1 MMLLKDYL
9 PNINKKFKNLN
20 FSGLAFNSKEVK
32 KNYIFIAIKGNKF
45 DGNNYI
51 NDAIKNGA
59 KIIISS
65 KFKDQIKNNIIY
77 LKQNNPRQIL
87 SHLSSK
93 IFNKLP
99 ENLIAVTGTNGKT
112 SIANFY
118 YQILKENKKK
128 VASLGTLGISGK
140 SNIEN
145 TSNTT
150 FDPIKIGKN
159 LINLEKKKIKNV
171 ILEASSHGLKQHR
184 LDGLKF
190 DVGIFTNLSR
200 DHLDY
205 HKTLKDYLNAKL
217 ILFKKLMKKDSVAI
231 FDEDTKYSKIL
242 KNICNKNK
250 IKKLT
255 IGKSNGD
262 LLTKNYSI
270 VDNKQELSFLF
281 NKKNYNLKTELIGK
295 IQIKNL
301 LMSILAAINSNIK
314 LNKIL
319 KSVENIKA
327 VPGRLEK
334 VGNLKNNSVAILDY
348 AHTPDALETCVL
360 NIKEHFKHRKINLV
374 FGCGGDRDKSKRSIM
389 GRIANNLCD
398 KIYLTDDNPRTE
410 SPKKIRNNIKAKIL
424 KSKLVEIPSRKKAIE
439 KAIKDLRSDEILI
452 VAGKGH
458 ENYQEYKTKKFFSDK
473 ICMIDAIHKKN
484 EKLSK
489 NLKVNIINE
498 YLDKK
503 INNNFLINRA
513 SINSKEIKKNDIF
526 FGIKG
531 KNIDGNKFADEA
543 LKKKASICILEKNY
557 SKKNSRKIFV
567 KDTLKTFSNLS
578 SIIRKSLGT
587 PIVAI
592 TGSAGKT
599 SLKELIGQSLNAL
612 IPTSYSKKSFN
623 NQYGVPLSLFNID
636 KKHKIGVFEIGM
648 NKKGEIH
655 KLSNLIQPDI
665 GVITNI
671 SYAHIK
677 NFNSINGIAEAKAE
691 IIKNI
696 TIGGK
701 IILNAD
707 DAFYSFFKE
716 RALNRGLNIISF
728 SIKNKSDFQFI
739 DNKKNRIKK
748 IIEIK
753 ANNKTYKFKINKDL
767 YNYKLNLAAAIAVI
781 SNFIKIDKLNKNIFK
796 DYIHPPGRGDL
807 KKIKIKKKTIQLIDE
822 SYNSNPL
829 SLKFSIE
836 KFNKIETR
844 NAKHLLLGDMLE
856 LGKFSKKLHSDI
868 ANNINKTQISKVYVY
883 GKDIIYTFNKLR
895 TQKKGKIFKSNSEIL
910 RFINNEI
917 HNNDYLM
924 VKGSNSTGLNEII
937 KKLN

>member
-1 MMLLKDYL
+1 M
-9 PNINKKFKNLN
+9 
-20 FSGLAFNSKEVK
+20 
-32 KNYIFIAIKGNKF
+32 
-45 DGNNYI
+45 
-51 NDAIKNGA
+51 
-59 KIIISS
+59 
-65 KFKDQIKNNIIY
+65 
-77 LKQNNPRQIL
+77 
-87 SHLSSK
+87 
-93 IFNKLP
+93 
-99 ENLIAVTGTNGKT
+99 
-112 SIANFY
+112 
-118 YQILKENKKK
+118 
-128 VASLGTLGISGK
+128 
-140 SNIEN
+140 
-145 TSNTT
+145 
-150 FDPIKIGKN
+150 
-159 LINLEKKKIKNV
+159 

-190 DVGIFTNLSR
+190 NVGIFTNLSR

-231 FDEDTKYSKIL
+231 FDEDTKYAKIL
-242 KNICNKNK
+242 KNICKKNR

-262 LLTKNYSI
+262 LLIKNHSI
-270 VDNKQELSFLF
+270 IDNKQELSFVF
-281 NKKNYNLKTELIGK
+281 NKKNYHLKTQLIGK

-301 LMSILAAINSNIK
+301 LMSILAANNSNIK
-314 LNKIL
+314 LSKIL

-327 VPGRLEK
+327 VPGRFEK
-334 VGNLKNNSVAILDY
+334 VGSIENNSIVILDY
-348 AHTPDALETCVL
+348 AHTPDALETCIL

-374 FGCGGDRDKSKRSIM
+374 FGCGGDRDKPKRSIM
-389 GRIANNLCD
+389 GKIANDLCD
-398 KIYLTDDNPRTE
+398 KIYLTNDNPRTE
-410 SPKKIRNNIKAKIL
+410 SPKKIRNEIKTKIL
-424 KSKLVEIPSRKKAIE
+424 KSKLVEISSRKNAIG

-458 ENYQEYKTKKFFSDK
+458 ENYQEYYTKKFFSDK
-473 ICMIDAIHKKN
+473 ACIIGAIDKKN
-484 EKLSK
+484 KKLSK
-489 NLKVNIINE
+489 NLKTNILKEHLN
-498 YLDKK
+498 KK
-503 INNNFLINRA
+503 ISNNFFINQA
-513 SINSKEIKKNDIF
+513 SINSKDLKKNDIF

-531 KNIDGNKFADEA
+531 KNIDGNKFADVA

-578 SIIRKSLGT
+578 CVIRKSLGT

-599 SLKELIGQSLNAL
+599 SLKELIGQSLNIL
-612 IPTSYSKKSFN
+612 TPTLYSKKSFN
-623 NQYGVPLSLFNID
+623 NQYGVPLSLFNLD

-648 NKKGEIH
+648 DKKGEIH

-677 NFNSINGIAEAKAE
+677 NFKSLKGIAEAKAE

-707 DAFYSFFKE
+707 DAFYSFFRE
-716 RALNRGLNIISF
+716 RALKRGLKIISF
-728 SIKNKSDFQFI
+728 SIKNRSDFQFI
-739 DNKKNRIKK
+739 DNRKHRIKN

-753 ANNKTYKFKINKDL
+753 ANNKKYKFKINEDL
-767 YNYKLNLAAAIAVI
+767 YNYKLNLVAAVAVI
-781 SNFIKIDKLNKNIFK
+781 SNFFKIDKLNKDIFK
-796 DYIHPPGRGDL
+796 DFAQPSGRGNL
-807 KKIKIKKKTIQLIDE
+807 KKIKLKKKTIQLIDE

-836 KFNKIETR
+836 KFDKIETT
-844 NAKHLLLGDMLE
+844 NAKYLLLGDMLE

-895 TQKKGKIFKSNSEIL
+895 TQKKGKILKSNSEIL
-910 RFINNEI
+910 RFISNQIN
-917 HNNDYLM
+917 NNDYLM

>member
-1 MMLLKDYL
+1 M
-9 PNINKKFKNLN
+9 
-20 FSGLAFNSKEVK
+20 
-32 KNYIFIAIKGNKF
+32 
-45 DGNNYI
+45 
-51 NDAIKNGA
+51 
-59 KIIISS
+59 
-65 KFKDQIKNNIIY
+65 
-77 LKQNNPRQIL
+77 
-87 SHLSSK
+87 
-93 IFNKLP
+93 
-99 ENLIAVTGTNGKT
+99 
-112 SIANFY
+112 
-118 YQILKENKKK
+118 
-128 VASLGTLGISGK
+128 
-140 SNIEN
+140 
-145 TSNTT
+145 
-150 FDPIKIGKN
+150 
-159 LINLEKKKIKNV
+159 

-190 DVGIFTNLSR
+190 NVGIFTNLSR

-231 FDEDTKYSKIL
+231 FDEDTKYAKIL
-242 KNICNKNK
+242 KNICKKNR

-262 LLTKNYSI
+262 LLIKNHSI
-270 VDNKQELSFLF
+270 IDNKQELSFVF
-281 NKKNYNLKTELIGK
+281 NKKNYHLKTQLIGK

-301 LMSILAAINSNIK
+301 LMSILAANNSNIK
-314 LNKIL
+314 LSKIL

-327 VPGRLEK
+327 VPGRFEK
-334 VGNLKNNSVAILDY
+334 VGNIENNSIVILDY
-348 AHTPDALETCVL
+348 AHTPDALETCIL
-360 NIKEHFKHRKINLV
+360 NIKEHFKHRKVNLV
-374 FGCGGDRDKSKRSIM
+374 FGCGGDRDKPKRSIM
-389 GRIANNLCD
+389 GKIANDLCD

-410 SPKKIRNNIKAKIL
+410 SPKKIRNEIKTKII
-424 KSKLVEIPSRKKAIE
+424 KSKLVEISSRKNAIE

-458 ENYQEYKTKKFFSDK
+458 ENYQEYYTKKFFSDK
-473 ICMIDAIHKKN
+473 ACIIDAIHKKN
-484 EKLSK
+484 KKLSK
-489 NLKVNIINE
+489 NLKTNILKEHLN
-498 YLDKK
+498 KK
-503 INNNFLINRA
+503 ISNNFFINQA
-513 SINSKEIKKNDIF
+513 SINSKDLKKNNIF

-531 KNIDGNKFADEA
+531 KNIDGNKFADVA

-578 SIIRKSLGT
+578 CVIRKSLGT

-599 SLKELIGQSLNAL
+599 SLKELIGQSLNIL
-612 IPTSYSKKSFN
+612 TPTLYSKKSFN
-623 NQYGVPLSLFNID
+623 NQYGVPLSLFNLD

-648 NKKGEIH
+648 DKKGEIH

-677 NFNSINGIAEAKAE
+677 NFKSLKGIAEAKAE

-707 DAFYSFFKE
+707 DAFYSFFRE
-716 RALNRGLNIISF
+716 RALKRGLKIISF
-728 SIKNKSDFQFI
+728 SIKNRSDFQFI
-739 DNKKNRIKK
+739 DNRKHRIKN

-753 ANNKTYKFKINKDL
+753 ANNKKYKFKINEDL
-767 YNYKLNLAAAIAVI
+767 YNYKLNLVAAVAVI
-781 SNFIKIDKLNKNIFK
+781 SNFFKIDKLNKDIFK
-796 DYIHPPGRGDL
+796 DFAQPSGRGNL
-807 KKIKIKKKTIQLIDE
+807 KKIKLKKKTIQLIDE

-836 KFNKIETR
+836 KFDKIETT
-844 NAKHLLLGDMLE
+844 NAKYLLLGDMLE

-895 TQKKGKIFKSNSEIL
+895 TQKKGKILKSNNEIL
-910 RFINNEI
+910 RFISNQIN
-917 HNNDYLM
+917 NNDYLM

>member
-1 MMLLKDYL
+1 MLLKDYL

-20 FSGLAFNSKEVK
+20 FSGLAFNSKDVK
-32 KNYIFIAIKGNKF
+32 KNYIFIAIKGDKF

-51 NDAIKNGA
+51 NDAVKNGA
-59 KIIISS
+59 KISISS

-93 IFNKLP
+93 IFKKIP

-128 VASLGTLGISGK
+128 VAYFGTLGISGK
-140 SNIEN
+140 NNIKN
-145 TSNTT
+145 ISNTT

-159 LINLEKKKIKNV
+159 LINLKKKKINNV

-190 DVGIFTNLSR
+190 NVGIFTNLSR

-242 KNICNKNK
+242 NNICKKNK

-255 IGKSNGD
+255 IGKIDSD
-262 LLTKNYSI
+262 LLIKNHSI
-270 VDNKQELSFLF
+270 IDNKQELSFVF
-281 NKKNYNLKTELIGK
+281 NKKDYHLKTQLIGK
-295 IQIKNL
+295 IQMKNL
-301 LMSILAAINSNIK
+301 LMSILAANNSNIK

-327 VPGRLEK
+327 VPGRFEK
-334 VGNLKNNSVAILDY
+334 VGNIENNSIVILDY
-348 AHTPDALETCVL
+348 AHTPDALETCIL
-360 NIKEHFKHRKINLV
+360 NIKEHFKHRKVNLV
-374 FGCGGDRDKSKRSIM
+374 FGCGGDRDKPKRSIM
-389 GRIANNLCD
+389 GKIANDLCD

-410 SPKKIRNNIKAKIL
+410 SPKKIRNEIKTKIL
-424 KSKLVEIPSRKKAIE
+424 KSKLVEISSRKNAIE

-458 ENYQEYKTKKFFSDK
+458 ENYQEYYTKKFFSDK
-473 ICMIDAIHKKN
+473 ACIIGAIDKKN
-484 EKLSK
+484 KKLSK
-489 NLKVNIINE
+489 NLKTNILKERLN
-498 YLDKK
+498 KK
-503 INNNFLINRA
+503 ISNNFFINQA
-513 SINSKEIKKNDIF
+513 SINSKDLKKNDIF

-531 KNIDGNKFADEA
+531 KNIDGNKFADAA

-578 SIIRKSLGT
+578 CVIRKSLGT

-599 SLKELIGQSLNAL
+599 SLKELIGQSLNIL
-612 IPTSYSKKSFN
+612 TPTLYSKKSFN
-623 NQYGVPLSLFNID
+623 NQYGVPLSLFNLD

-648 NKKGEIH
+648 DKKGEIH

-677 NFNSINGIAEAKAE
+677 NFKSLKGIAEAKAE

-707 DAFYSFFKE
+707 DAFYSFFRE
-716 RALNRGLNIISF
+716 RALKRGLKIISF
-728 SIKNKSDFQFI
+728 SIKNRSDFQFI
-739 DNKKNRIKK
+739 DNKKHRIKN

-753 ANNKTYKFKINKDL
+753 ANNKKYKFKINEDL
-767 YNYKLNLAAAIAVI
+767 YNYKLNLVAAVAVI
-781 SNFIKIDKLNKNIFK
+781 SNFFKIDKLNKDIFK
-796 DYIHPPGRGDL
+796 DFAQPSGRGNL
-807 KKIKIKKKTIQLIDE
+807 KKIKLKKKTIQLIDE

-836 KFNKIETR
+836 KFDKIETT
-844 NAKHLLLGDMLE
+844 NAKYLLLGDMLE

-895 TQKKGKIFKSNSEIL
+895 TQKKGKILKSNSEIL
-910 RFINNEI
+910 RFISNQIN
-917 HNNDYLM
+917 NNDYLM

>member
-1 MMLLKDYL
+1 MLLKDYL
-9 PNINKKFKNLN
+9 PNLNKKFKNLS
-20 FSGLAFNSKEVK
+20 FSGLAFNSKDVK
-32 KNYIFIAIKGNKF
+32 KNYIFIAIKGDKF

-93 IFNKLP
+93 IFKKIP

-128 VASLGTLGISGK
+128 VAYFGTLGISGK
-140 SNIEN
+140 NNIKN

-159 LINLEKKKIKNV
+159 LINFKKKKINNV

-190 DVGIFTNLSR
+190 NVGIFTNLSR

-217 ILFKKLMKKDSVAI
+217 ILFKKLMKKESVVI
-231 FDEDTKYSKIL
+231 FDEDTKYAKIL
-242 KNICNKNK
+242 KNICKKNR

-255 IGKSNGD
+255 IGKLNGD
-262 LLTKNYSI
+262 LLIKNHSI
-270 VDNKQELSFLF
+270 IDNKQELSFVF
-281 NKKNYNLKTELIGK
+281 NKKNYHLKTQLIGK
-295 IQIKNL
+295 IQMKNL
-301 LMSILAAINSNIK
+301 LMSILAANNSNIK
-314 LNKIL
+314 LSKIL

-327 VPGRLEK
+327 VPGRFEK
-334 VGNLKNNSVAILDY
+334 VGSIENNSIVILDY
-348 AHTPDALETCVL
+348 AHTPDALETCIL

-374 FGCGGDRDKSKRSIM
+374 FGCGGDRDKPKRSIM
-389 GRIANNLCD
+389 AKIANDLCD

-410 SPKKIRNNIKAKIL
+410 SPKKIRNEIKTKIL
-424 KSKLVEIPSRKKAIE
+424 KSKLVEISSRKNAIG

-458 ENYQEYKTKKFFSDK
+458 ENYQEYYTKKFFSDK
-473 ICMIDAIHKKN
+473 ACIIGAIDKKN
-484 EKLSK
+484 KKLSK
-489 NLKVNIINE
+489 NLKTNILKEHLN
-498 YLDKK
+498 KK
-503 INNNFLINRA
+503 ISNNFFINQA
-513 SINSKEIKKNDIF
+513 SINSKDLKKNDIF

-531 KNIDGNKFADEA
+531 KNIDGNKFADVA

-578 SIIRKSLGT
+578 CVIRKSLGT

-599 SLKELIGQSLNAL
+599 SLKELIGQSLNIL
-612 IPTSYSKKSFN
+612 TPTLYSKKSFN
-623 NQYGVPLSLFNID
+623 NQYGVPLSLFNLD

-648 NKKGEIH
+648 DKKGEIH

-677 NFNSINGIAEAKAE
+677 NFKSLKGIAEAKAE

-707 DAFYSFFKE
+707 DAFYSYFKE
-716 RALNRGLNIISF
+716 RALKRGLKIISF
-728 SIKNKSDFQFI
+728 SIKNRSDFQFI
-739 DNKKNRIKK
+739 DNRKHRIKN

-753 ANNKTYKFKINKDL
+753 ANNKKYKFKINEDL
-767 YNYKLNLAAAIAVI
+767 YNYKLNLVAAVAVI
-781 SNFIKIDKLNKNIFK
+781 SNFFKIDKLNKDIFK
-796 DYIHPPGRGDL
+796 DFAQPSGRGNL
-807 KKIKIKKKTIQLIDE
+807 KKIKLKKKTIQLIDE

-836 KFNKIETR
+836 KFDKIETT
-844 NAKHLLLGDMLE
+844 NAKYLLLGDMLE

-895 TQKKGKIFKSNSEIL
+895 TQKKGKILKSNSEIL
-910 RFINNEI
+910 RFISNQIN
-917 HNNDYLM
+917 NNDYLM

>member
-1 MMLLKDYL
+1 
-9 PNINKKFKNLN
+9 
-20 FSGLAFNSKEVK
+20 
-32 KNYIFIAIKGNKF
+32 
-45 DGNNYI
+45 
-51 NDAIKNGA
+51 
-59 KIIISS
+59 
-65 KFKDQIKNNIIY
+65 
-77 LKQNNPRQIL
+77 
-87 SHLSSK
+87 
-93 IFNKLP
+93 
-99 ENLIAVTGTNGKT
+99 
-112 SIANFY
+112 
-118 YQILKENKKK
+118 
-128 VASLGTLGISGK
+128 
-140 SNIEN
+140 
-145 TSNTT
+145 
-150 FDPIKIGKN
+150 
-159 LINLEKKKIKNV
+159 
-171 ILEASSHGLKQHR
+171 
-184 LDGLKF
+184 
-190 DVGIFTNLSR
+190 
-200 DHLDY
+200 
-205 HKTLKDYLNAKL
+205 
-217 ILFKKLMKKDSVAI
+217 MKKDSVAI

-242 KNICNKNK
+242 NNICKKNK

-262 LLTKNYSI
+262 LLIKNHSI
-270 VDNKQELSFLF
+270 IDNKQELSFVF
-281 NKKNYNLKTELIGK
+281 NKKNYHLKTQLIGK
-295 IQIKNL
+295 IQMKNL
-301 LMSILAAINSNIK
+301 LMSILAANNSNIK

-327 VPGRLEK
+327 VPGRFEK
-334 VGNLKNNSVAILDY
+334 VGNIENNSIVILDY
-348 AHTPDALETCVL
+348 AHTPDALETCIL
-360 NIKEHFKHRKINLV
+360 NIKEHFKHRKVNLV
-374 FGCGGDRDKSKRSIM
+374 FGCGGDRDKPKRSIM
-389 GRIANNLCD
+389 GKIANDLCD

-410 SPKKIRNNIKAKIL
+410 SPKKIRNEIKTKII
-424 KSKLVEIPSRKKAIE
+424 KSKLVEISSRKNAIE

-458 ENYQEYKTKKFFSDK
+458 ENYQEYYTKKFFSDK
-473 ICMIDAIHKKN
+473 ACIIGAIDKKN
-484 EKLSK
+484 KKLSK
-489 NLKVNIINE
+489 NLKTNILKEHLN
-498 YLDKK
+498 KK
-503 INNNFLINRA
+503 ISNNFFINQA
-513 SINSKEIKKNDIF
+513 SINSKDLKKNDIF

-531 KNIDGNKFADEA
+531 KNIDGNKFADVA

-578 SIIRKSLGT
+578 CVIRKSLGT

-599 SLKELIGQSLNAL
+599 SLKELIGQSLNIL
-612 IPTSYSKKSFN
+612 TPTLYSKKSFN
-623 NQYGVPLSLFNID
+623 NQYGVPLSLFNLD

-648 NKKGEIH
+648 DKKGEIH

-677 NFNSINGIAEAKAE
+677 NFKSLKGIAEAKAE

-716 RALNRGLNIISF
+716 QALKRGLKIISF
-728 SIKNKSDFQFI
+728 SIKNRSDFQFI
-739 DNKKNRIKK
+739 DNRKHRIKN

-753 ANNKTYKFKINKDL
+753 ANNKKYKFKINEDL
-767 YNYKLNLAAAIAVI
+767 YNYKLNLVAAVAVI
-781 SNFIKIDKLNKNIFK
+781 SNFFKIDKLNKDIFK
-796 DYIHPPGRGDL
+796 DFAQPSGRGNL
-807 KKIKIKKKTIQLIDE
+807 KKIKLKKKTIQLIDE

-836 KFNKIETR
+836 KFDKIETT
-844 NAKHLLLGDMLE
+844 NAKYLLLGDMLE

-895 TQKKGKIFKSNSEIL
+895 TQKKGKILKSNSEIL
-910 RFINNEI
+910 RFISNQIN
-917 HNNDYLM
+917 NNDYLM

>member
-1 MMLLKDYL
+1 M
-9 PNINKKFKNLN
+9 
-20 FSGLAFNSKEVK
+20 
-32 KNYIFIAIKGNKF
+32 
-45 DGNNYI
+45 
-51 NDAIKNGA
+51 
-59 KIIISS
+59 
-65 KFKDQIKNNIIY
+65 
-77 LKQNNPRQIL
+77 
-87 SHLSSK
+87 
-93 IFNKLP
+93 
-99 ENLIAVTGTNGKT
+99 
-112 SIANFY
+112 
-118 YQILKENKKK
+118 
-128 VASLGTLGISGK
+128 
-140 SNIEN
+140 
-145 TSNTT
+145 
-150 FDPIKIGKN
+150 
-159 LINLEKKKIKNV
+159 

-190 DVGIFTNLSR
+190 NVGIFTNLSR

-217 ILFKKLMKKDSVAI
+217 ILFKNLMKKDSVAI

-242 KNICNKNK
+242 NNICKKNK

-262 LLTKNYSI
+262 LLIKNHSI
-270 VDNKQELSFLF
+270 IDNKQELSFVF
-281 NKKNYNLKTELIGK
+281 NKKDYHLKTQLIGK
-295 IQIKNL
+295 IQMKNL
-301 LMSILAAINSNIK
+301 LMSILAANNSNIK

-327 VPGRLEK
+327 VPGRFEK
-334 VGNLKNNSVAILDY
+334 VGNIENNSIVILDY
-348 AHTPDALETCVL
+348 AHTPDALETCIL
-360 NIKEHFKHRKINLV
+360 NIKEHFKHRKVNLV
-374 FGCGGDRDKSKRSIM
+374 FGCGGDRDKPKRSIM
-389 GRIANNLCD
+389 GKIANDLCD

-410 SPKKIRNNIKAKIL
+410 SPKKIRNEIKTKII
-424 KSKLVEIPSRKKAIE
+424 KSKLVEISSRKNAIE

-458 ENYQEYKTKKFFSDK
+458 ENYQEYYTKKFFSDK
-473 ICMIDAIHKKN
+473 ACIIDAIDKKN
-484 EKLSK
+484 KKLSK
-489 NLKVNIINE
+489 NLKTNILKEHLN
-498 YLDKK
+498 KK
-503 INNNFLINRA
+503 ISNNFFINQA
-513 SINSKEIKKNDIF
+513 SINSKDLKKNNIF

-531 KNIDGNKFADEA
+531 KNIDGNKFADVA

-578 SIIRKSLGT
+578 CVIRKSLGT

-599 SLKELIGQSLNAL
+599 SLKELIGQSLNIL
-612 IPTSYSKKSFN
+612 TPTLYSKKSFN
-623 NQYGVPLSLFNID
+623 NQYGVPLSLFNLD

-648 NKKGEIH
+648 DKKGEIH

-677 NFNSINGIAEAKAE
+677 NFKSLKGIAEAKAE

-716 RALNRGLNIISF
+716 RALKRGLKIISF
-728 SIKNKSDFQFI
+728 SIKNRSDFQFI
-739 DNKKNRIKK
+739 DNRKHRIKN

-753 ANNKTYKFKINKDL
+753 ANNKKYKFKINEDL
-767 YNYKLNLAAAIAVI
+767 YNYKLNLVAAVAVI
-781 SNFIKIDKLNKNIFK
+781 SNFFKIDKLNKDIFK
-796 DYIHPPGRGDL
+796 DFAQPSGRGNL
-807 KKIKIKKKTIQLIDE
+807 KKIKLKKKTIQLIDE

-836 KFNKIETR
+836 KFDKIETT
-844 NAKHLLLGDMLE
+844 NAKYLLLGDMLE

-895 TQKKGKIFKSNSEIL
+895 TQKKGKILKSNSEIL
-910 RFINNEI
+910 RFISNQIN
-917 HNNDYLM
+917 NNDYLM

>member
-1 MMLLKDYL
+1 M
-9 PNINKKFKNLN
+9 
-20 FSGLAFNSKEVK
+20 
-32 KNYIFIAIKGNKF
+32 
-45 DGNNYI
+45 
-51 NDAIKNGA
+51 
-59 KIIISS
+59 
-65 KFKDQIKNNIIY
+65 
-77 LKQNNPRQIL
+77 
-87 SHLSSK
+87 
-93 IFNKLP
+93 
-99 ENLIAVTGTNGKT
+99 
-112 SIANFY
+112 
-118 YQILKENKKK
+118 
-128 VASLGTLGISGK
+128 
-140 SNIEN
+140 
-145 TSNTT
+145 
-150 FDPIKIGKN
+150 
-159 LINLEKKKIKNV
+159 

-190 DVGIFTNLSR
+190 NVGIFTNLSR

-217 ILFKKLMKKDSVAI
+217 ILFKKLMKKDFVVI
-231 FDEDTKYSKIL
+231 FDEDTKYAKIL
-242 KNICNKNK
+242 KNICKKNR

-255 IGKSNGD
+255 IGKLNGD
-262 LLTKNYSI
+262 LLIKNHSI
-270 VDNKQELSFLF
+270 IDNKQELSFVF
-281 NKKNYNLKTELIGK
+281 NKKNYHLKTQLIGK

-301 LMSILAAINSNIK
+301 LMSILAANNSNIK
-314 LNKIL
+314 LSKIL

-327 VPGRLEK
+327 VPGRFEK
-334 VGNLKNNSVAILDY
+334 VGSIENNSIAILDY
-348 AHTPDALETCVL
+348 AHTPDALETCIL

-374 FGCGGDRDKSKRSIM
+374 FGCGGDRDKPKRSIM
-389 GRIANNLCD
+389 GKIANDLCD

-410 SPKKIRNNIKAKIL
+410 SPKKIRNEIKTKIL
-424 KSKLVEIPSRKKAIE
+424 KSKLVEISSRKNAIE

-458 ENYQEYKTKKFFSDK
+458 ENYQEYYTKKFFSDK
-473 ICMIDAIHKKN
+473 ACIIGAIDKKN
-484 EKLSK
+484 KKLSK
-489 NLKVNIINE
+489 NLKTNILKEHLN
-498 YLDKK
+498 KK
-503 INNNFLINRA
+503 ISNNFFINRA
-513 SINSKEIKKNDIF
+513 SINSKDLKKNDIF

-531 KNIDGNKFADEA
+531 KNIDGNKFADVA

-578 SIIRKSLGT
+578 CVIRKSLGT

-599 SLKELIGQSLNAL
+599 SLKELIGQSLNIL
-612 IPTSYSKKSFN
+612 TPTLYSKKSFN
-623 NQYGVPLSLFNID
+623 NQYGVPLSLFNLD

-648 NKKGEIH
+648 DKKGEIH

-677 NFNSINGIAEAKAE
+677 NFKSLKGIAEAKAE

-707 DAFYSFFKE
+707 DAFYSFFRE
-716 RALNRGLNIISF
+716 RALKRGLKIISF
-728 SIKNKSDFQFI
+728 SIKNRSDFQFI
-739 DNKKNRIKK
+739 DNRKHRIKN

-753 ANNKTYKFKINKDL
+753 ANNKKYKFKINEDL
-767 YNYKLNLAAAIAVI
+767 YNYKLNLVAAVAVI
-781 SNFIKIDKLNKNIFK
+781 SNFFKIDKLNKDIFK
-796 DYIHPPGRGDL
+796 DFAQPSGRGNL
-807 KKIKIKKKTIQLIDE
+807 KKIKLKKKTIQLIDE

-836 KFNKIETR
+836 KFDKIETT
-844 NAKHLLLGDMLE
+844 NAKYLLLGDMLE

-895 TQKKGKIFKSNSEIL
+895 TQKKGKILKSNSEIL
-910 RFINNEI
+910 RFISNQIN
-917 HNNDYLM
+917 NNDYLM

>member
-1 MMLLKDYL
+1 M
-9 PNINKKFKNLN
+9 
-20 FSGLAFNSKEVK
+20 
-32 KNYIFIAIKGNKF
+32 
-45 DGNNYI
+45 
-51 NDAIKNGA
+51 
-59 KIIISS
+59 
-65 KFKDQIKNNIIY
+65 
-77 LKQNNPRQIL
+77 
-87 SHLSSK
+87 
-93 IFNKLP
+93 
-99 ENLIAVTGTNGKT
+99 
-112 SIANFY
+112 
-118 YQILKENKKK
+118 
-128 VASLGTLGISGK
+128 
-140 SNIEN
+140 
-145 TSNTT
+145 
-150 FDPIKIGKN
+150 
-159 LINLEKKKIKNV
+159 

-190 DVGIFTNLSR
+190 NVGIFTNLSR

-231 FDEDTKYSKIL
+231 FDEDTKYAKIL
-242 KNICNKNK
+242 KNICKKNR

-262 LLTKNYSI
+262 LLIKNHSI
-270 VDNKQELSFLF
+270 IDNKQELSFVF
-281 NKKNYNLKTELIGK
+281 NKKNYHLKTQLIGK

-301 LMSILAAINSNIK
+301 LMSILAANNSNIK
-314 LNKIL
+314 LSKIL

-327 VPGRLEK
+327 VPGRFEK
-334 VGNLKNNSVAILDY
+334 VGSIANNSIAILDY
-348 AHTPDALETCVL
+348 AHTPDALETCIL

-374 FGCGGDRDKSKRSIM
+374 FGCGGDRDKPKRSIM
-389 GRIANNLCD
+389 GKIANDLCD

-410 SPKKIRNNIKAKIL
+410 SPKKIRNEIKTKII
-424 KSKLVEIPSRKKAIE
+424 KSKLVEISSRKNAIE

-458 ENYQEYKTKKFFSDK
+458 ENYQEYYTKKFFSDK
-473 ICMIDAIHKKN
+473 ACIIDAIHKKN
-484 EKLSK
+484 KKLSK
-489 NLKVNIINE
+489 NLKTNILKEHLN
-498 YLDKK
+498 KK
-503 INNNFLINRA
+503 ISNNFFINQA
-513 SINSKEIKKNDIF
+513 SINSKDLKKNNIF

-531 KNIDGNKFADEA
+531 KNIDGNKFADVA

-578 SIIRKSLGT
+578 CVIRKSLGT

-599 SLKELIGQSLNAL
+599 SLKELIGQSLNIL
-612 IPTSYSKKSFN
+612 TPTLYSKKSFN
-623 NQYGVPLSLFNID
+623 NQYGVPLSLFNLE

-648 NKKGEIH
+648 DKKGEIH

-677 NFNSINGIAEAKAE
+677 NFKSLKGIAEAKAE

-707 DAFYSFFKE
+707 DAFYSFFRE
-716 RALNRGLNIISF
+716 RALKRGLKIISF
-728 SIKNKSDFQFI
+728 SIKNRSDFQFI
-739 DNKKNRIKK
+739 DNKKHRIKN
-748 IIEIK
+748 IIQIK
-753 ANNKTYKFKINKDL
+753 ANNKKYKFKINEDL
-767 YNYKLNLAAAIAVI
+767 YNYKLNLVAAVAVI
-781 SNFIKIDKLNKNIFK
+781 SNFFKIDKLNKNIFK
-796 DYIHPPGRGDL
+796 DFAQPSGRGNL
-807 KKIKIKKKTIQLIDE
+807 KKIKLKKKTIQLIDE

-836 KFNKIETR
+836 KFDKIETT
-844 NAKHLLLGDMLE
+844 NAKYLLLGDMLE

-895 TQKKGKIFKSNSEIL
+895 TQKKGKILKSNSEIL
-910 RFINNEI
+910 RFISNQIN
-917 HNNDYLM
+917 NNDYLM

>member
-1 MMLLKDYL
+1 M
-9 PNINKKFKNLN
+9 
-20 FSGLAFNSKEVK
+20 
-32 KNYIFIAIKGNKF
+32 
-45 DGNNYI
+45 
-51 NDAIKNGA
+51 
-59 KIIISS
+59 
-65 KFKDQIKNNIIY
+65 
-77 LKQNNPRQIL
+77 
-87 SHLSSK
+87 
-93 IFNKLP
+93 
-99 ENLIAVTGTNGKT
+99 
-112 SIANFY
+112 
-118 YQILKENKKK
+118 
-128 VASLGTLGISGK
+128 
-140 SNIEN
+140 
-145 TSNTT
+145 
-150 FDPIKIGKN
+150 
-159 LINLEKKKIKNV
+159 

-190 DVGIFTNLSR
+190 NVGIFTNLSR

-217 ILFKKLMKKDSVAI
+217 ILFKKLMKKDSVVI
-231 FDEDTKYSKIL
+231 FDEDTKYAKIL
-242 KNICNKNK
+242 KNICKKNR

-262 LLTKNYSI
+262 LLIKNHSI
-270 VDNKQELSFLF
+270 IDNKQELSFVF
-281 NKKNYNLKTELIGK
+281 NKKNYHLKTQLIGK

-301 LMSILAAINSNIK
+301 LMSILAANNSNIK
-314 LNKIL
+314 LSKIL

-327 VPGRLEK
+327 VPGRFEK
-334 VGNLKNNSVAILDY
+334 VGSIENNSIAILDY
-348 AHTPDALETCVL
+348 AHTPDALETCIL

-374 FGCGGDRDKSKRSIM
+374 FGCGGDRDKPKRSIM
-389 GRIANNLCD
+389 GKIANDLCD
-398 KIYLTDDNPRTE
+398 KIYLTNDNPRTE
-410 SPKKIRNNIKAKIL
+410 SPKKIRNEIKTKIL
-424 KSKLVEIPSRKKAIE
+424 KSKLVEISSRKNAIE

-458 ENYQEYKTKKFFSDK
+458 ENYQEYYTKKFFSDK
-473 ICMIDAIHKKN
+473 ACIIGAIDKKN
-484 EKLSK
+484 KKLSK
-489 NLKVNIINE
+489 NLKTNILKEQLN
-498 YLDKK
+498 KK
-503 INNNFLINRA
+503 ISNNFFINQA
-513 SINSKEIKKNDIF
+513 SINSKDLKKNNIF

-531 KNIDGNKFADEA
+531 KNIDGNKFADVA

-578 SIIRKSLGT
+578 CVIRKSLGT

-599 SLKELIGQSLNAL
+599 SLKELIGQSLNIL
-612 IPTSYSKKSFN
+612 TPTLYSKKSFN
-623 NQYGVPLSLFNID
+623 NQYGVPLSLFNLD

-648 NKKGEIH
+648 DKKGEIH

-677 NFNSINGIAEAKAE
+677 NFKSLKGIAEAKAE

-707 DAFYSFFKE
+707 DAFYSFFRE
-716 RALNRGLNIISF
+716 RALKRGLKIISF
-728 SIKNKSDFQFI
+728 SIKNRSDFQFI
-739 DNKKNRIKK
+739 DNRKHRIKN

-753 ANNKTYKFKINKDL
+753 ANNKKYKFRINEDL
-767 YNYKLNLAAAIAVI
+767 YNYKLNLVAAVAVI
-781 SNFIKIDKLNKNIFK
+781 SNFFKIDKLNKDIFK
-796 DYIHPPGRGDL
+796 DFAQPSGRGNL
-807 KKIKIKKKTIQLIDE
+807 KKIKLKKKTIQLIDE

-836 KFNKIETR
+836 KFDKIETT
-844 NAKHLLLGDMLE
+844 NAKYLLLGDMLE

-895 TQKKGKIFKSNSEIL
+895 TQKKGKILKSNSEIL
-910 RFINNEI
+910 RFINNQI
-917 HNNDYLM
+917 NNNDYLM